1 MSPYL
6 RTYLPETAAREAAA
20 RALDVGCEAAI
31 LASQARGGDLS
42 GRRLADQLGVDESH
56 LRHLRGGL
64 APWHAHRLLQVD
76 EGAFEGIVTAL
87 RCERLRIHPPPS
99 VAQEVAASTLARR
112 GNGLVAEI
120 LEALADGRVT
130 EEERG
135 RILSAVVGVD
145 VAAQALHHATGGG
158 R

>member
-42 GRRLADQLGVDESH
+42 GRRIADQLGVDESH

-64 APWHAHRLLQVD
+64 APWHAHRLLQMD
-76 EGAFEGIVTAL
+76 EGAFEGVVTAL
-87 RCERLRIHPPPS
+87 RCERLRLHPPPS
-99 VAQEVAASTLARR
+99 VSEEVSAMTLGRRGSTL
-112 GNGLVAEI
+112 VTEI

-135 RILSAVVGVD
+135 RILGAVVGVD
-145 VAAQALHHATGGG
+145 VAAQALSRAAGGAP
-158 R
+158 